1 MEVGIASA
9 VWRGLDEAPFSAY
22 LQFARSV
29 GADVVDL
36 SISAGWP
43 FSRPETLRFDP
54 AAVASIQ
61 AAIDATGVGI
71 AALGGPD
78 DLVQPTA
85 AGLEEQVAMVT
96 RLVDL
101 AAAIGAPVVTMMVGR
116 SKGGLSPDQTVAVVV
131 AGLARLA
138 SYAAARGIALALE
151 GWPALGDDPL
161 ALLDLAHRLG
171 ASGVGVLL
179 DTGSLLRHAGP
190 DVAPL
195 LIERLA
201 HATVHTHLGNGAG
214 RAADFRAT
222 RLGTGELD
230 IGRVLKLLD
239 RVGFRRPVCVQY
251 EGADDPAVYADDV
264 RLVRAATGRW
274 HDR

>member
-1 MEVGIASA
+1 MAVGIASA
-9 VWRGLDEAPFSAY
+9 VWRSLEEAPFAGY
-22 LQFARSV
+22 LAFARSV

-43 FSRPETLRFDP
+43 SSRPETLRFAP
-54 AAVASIQ
+54 AAVAGIR

-85 AGLEEQVAMVT
+85 GGLEEQVAMVT

-101 AAAIGAPVVTMMVGR
+101 AAALGTPVVTMMVGR
-116 SKGGLSPDQTVAVVV
+116 SKSSLSPDKAAATVA

-138 SYAAARGIALALE
+138 PYAAARGIVLALE
-151 GWPALGDDPL
+151 GWQALADDPL
-161 ALLDLAHRLG
+161 ALLDLMHRLG
-171 ASGVGVLL
+171 SPSVGVLL
-179 DTGSLLRHAGP
+179 DTKSLLRHAGP
-190 DVAPL
+190 DVAPV

-201 HATVHTHLGNGAG
+201 YATVHTHLSNGAG
-214 RAADFRAT
+214 REAAFRAT

-251 EGADDPAVYADDV
+251 EGADDPAIYADDV

-274 HDR
+274 QNR